1 MQLYFTGESFRGVK
15 NFLKLGGV
23 KFSHQAVYNWVEK
36 YTLLM
41 EGYLEQIKPQLDYT
55 WRTDELYIK
64 VKGNM
69 KYLFAMMDDETR
81 FRIAQQIATN
91 KGTDDVRPMF
101 REAMEVAGKKPKV
114 LISDGAPN
122 FHRELSGEMQKGA
135 VFVDPEGILNGHVL
149 FYEGEVKD
157 GTGVIAGK
165 SLFADYIDSSTGEV
179 RSISPTVMW
188 DLAEG
193 NKTEREDV
201 DVEGLKNRVLVN
213 IVNDET

>member
-1 MQLYFTGESFRGVK
+1 
-15 NFLKLGGV
+15 
-23 KFSHQAVYNWVEK
+23 
-36 YTLLM
+36 
-41 EGYLEQIKPQLDYT
+41 
-55 WRTDELYIK
+55 
-64 VKGNM
+64 
-69 KYLFAMMDDETR
+69 
-81 FRIAQQIATN
+81 
-91 KGTDDVRPMF
+91 MF

-114 LISDGAPN
+114 LTSDGAPN

-135 VFVDPEGILNGHVL
+135 VFVDPEGILNGHIL